1 MLALLALLLSAEPA
15 ACDAGPCVERHY
27 LLPREGKQC
36 GLRALSAVAAEKER
50 VGPAALDA
58 WVSYALDP
66 KLLPAA
72 CVPKNVKPFVKKQA
86 CAECGCPQTWF
97 FCIRSAGDPAVL
109 RKLGYVAVVE

>member
-1 MLALLALLLSAEPA
+1 MITLLALLLGAEPDGGA
-15 ACDAGPCVERHY
+15 RPERHY

-66 KLLPAA
+66 KLIPAA
-72 CVPKNVKPFVKKQA
+72 CVPKDVKP
-86 CAECGCPQTWF
+86 
-97 FCIRSAGDPAVL
+97 
-109 RKLGYVAVVE
+109 